1 MESLRSILNVL
12 PVLKQCL
19 GKLALANRVLV
30 NRNSL
35 VWQYGRSLHQH
46 MEQQKATS
54 ETMQAEEAE

>member
-1 MESLRSILNVL
+1 ML